1 MDTTTER
8 EAPATRGKGPRTL
21 FAPKEPPARSHSL
34 SGLSKRVLASA
45 VDRYS
50 ASESDLVDFAVRSM
64 TWGPGG
70 DAERFFASVK
80 D

>member
-1 MDTTTER
+1 MDTKPER
-8 EAPATRGKGPRTL
+8 EPRGKGPRTL

-45 VDRYS
+45 SERLNV
-50 ASESDLVDFAVRSM
+50 SESDLVDWAVRHA

-70 DAERFFASVK
+70 EAERFFSDAQG
-80 D
+80 